1 MSNYKIISIEGNI
14 GSGKSTLLE
23 NLRKYYNDNTRVIFL
38 KEPVDD
44 WEKIKDNQGN
54 TMLKKF
60 YADQEK
66 YSFAFQMMAY
76 ISRLTIL
83 RDTIKEI
90 KEKSQTSYV
99 PKISDELAEFFERHF
114 GSEMEQYTVNQKIIK
129 YIQKYGLQDKENG
142 RKINP
147 DAELQ
152 TLLKIKNTD
161 DLSYFN
167 LQRYLTP
174 HFSKSEKQDPEL
186 PQYIIITER
195 SLYTD
200 KQVFA
205 KMLHDQ
211 GKIEDVCY
219 QIYLKWF
226 EEFAKDFP
234 INYSVYVKTDPTNCY
249 NRIHKR
255 SRDGEEVIPLAY
267 LQDCHTYHEEF
278 LNGNGNGNENTKP
291 LVLDGNVD
299 IYENKNIMDNW
310 LNKINEFVL

>member
-23 NLRKYYNDNTRVIFL
+23 NLRKYYNGNSCVIFL

-44 WEKIKDNQGN
+44 WEKIKDDQGN

-90 KEKSQTSYV
+90 VT
-99 PKISDELAEFFERHF
+99 
-114 GSEMEQYTVNQKIIK
+114 
-129 YIQKYGLQDKENG
+129 
-142 RKINP
+142 
-147 DAELQ
+147 
-152 TLLKIKNTD
+152 KN
-161 DLSYFN
+161 N
-167 LQRYLTP
+167 
-174 HFSKSEKQDPEL
+174 K
-186 PQYIIITER
+186 QYIIITER

-234 INYSVYVKTDPTNCY
+234 INYSIYVKTDPINCY

-267 LQDCHTYHEEF
+267 LQDCHTYHEAF
-278 LNGNGNGNENTKP
+278 LNENENENENDKL
-291 LVLDGNVD
+291 LVLDGNIN
-299 IYENKNIMDNW
+299 IYVNKQIIDKW
-310 LNKINEFVL
+310 IEEINEFVL

>member
-23 NLRKYYNDNTRVIFL
+23 NLRKYYNGNTRVIFL
-38 KEPVDD
+38 REPVDD

-90 KEKSQTSYV
+90 V
-99 PKISDELAEFFERHF
+99 
-114 GSEMEQYTVNQKIIK
+114 SENNNK
-129 YIQKYGLQDKENG
+129 
-142 RKINP
+142 
-147 DAELQ
+147 
-152 TLLKIKNTD
+152 
-161 DLSYFN
+161 
-167 LQRYLTP
+167 
-174 HFSKSEKQDPEL
+174 
-186 PQYIIITER
+186 QYIIITER

-267 LQDCHTYHEEF
+267 LQDCHTYHEAF
-278 LNGNGNGNENTKP
+278 LDKNENENTKP
-291 LVLDGNVD
+291 LVLDGNID